1 MYFCIMLHPQSH
13 ISFQFP
19 KKQRITHKKRI
30 AQLFAEGVPAKAFP
44 FRVQF
49 LLNDLAYHRILIAVP
64 KRNVP
69 LATNRNH
76 IKRLM
81 REAFRLNQQHLKT
94 TSHIDLLFIFTG
106 KEKPTYSE
114 IERKLIKLF
123 DKIQIQA
130 TPSK

>member
-1 MYFCIMLHPQSH
+1 MYFCPMQQSEPQ
-13 ISFQFP
+13 IQFQFP
-19 KKQRITHKKRI
+19 KKQRLTHKKRI

-49 LLNDLAYHRILIAVP
+49 LANDLSHHRILIAVP

-94 TSHIDLLFIFTG
+94 KSHIDLLFIFTG

-130 TPSK
+130 TLSK